1 MRSLRTGSA
10 PTNRRGARRRFGRP
24 MPRYDMMEEPERDEK
39 KAGSRAVSFLLLGGI
54 TVTMTAWIVFLG
66 WAAWSLLGDG

>member
-1 MRSLRTGSA
+1 
-10 PTNRRGARRRFGRP
+10 

-39 KAGSRAVSFLLLGGI
+39 KAGSKAVSFLLLGGI

>member
-1 MRSLRTGSA
+1 MDDLERQPPASDLPRDKDRPGSKALSL
-10 PTNRRGARRRFGRP
+10 
-24 MPRYDMMEEPERDEK
+24 
-39 KAGSRAVSFLLLGGI
+39 LLLGGI